1 MVRSTTGNAPDR
13 LDIVPAREE
22 DVDLVI
28 EILNEAAEWLESI
41 GFPTRW
47 NRAQLSRE
55 KFLSQILQNEV
66 FLAKLGNETVGTI
79 TLQWSDPVFWDGA
92 SADAGYV
99 HKFTVRRAYA
109 GRKFG
114 EAMLQWAEN
123 EASRRGKKYL
133 RLDCL
138 SNNRKIREYYE
149 RTGFVHKGDAS
160 PLGWRASLYEKRL

>member
-1 MVRSTTGNAPDR
+1 MRSTTGNAPDR

-22 DVDLVI
+22 DLDLVM
-28 EILNEAAEWLESI
+28 EVLNEAAEWLASM

-55 KFLSQILQNEV
+55 KCLSQIHQDEV

-92 SADAGYV
+92 SPDAGYV
-99 HKFTVRRAYA
+99 HKFTVRRAYSD
-109 GRKFG
+109 RKLG
-114 EAMLQWAEN
+114 EAMLQWAEGQ
-123 EASRRGKKYL
+123 ASRRGKNYL
-133 RLDCL
+133 RLDRL

-149 RTGFVHKGDAS
+149 RAGFVHKGDAS